1 VEDPLF
7 LFFSDYSDWDASQKH
22 GLKVLIVLKA
32 SRSSRFCS
40 EAWIILDPKAIVP
53 LADEL
58 VLKTASAVGISGF
71 QVQPFQN

>member
-1 VEDPLF
+1 MEDPP
-7 LFFSDYSDWDASQKH
+7 FSDYSDWDFSDFSSQKH

-40 EAWIILDPKAIVP
+40 AWVILDPKAIVP